1 MDIYLSGAIRGGREL
16 QQCYQA
22 ISDSLNEN
30 GHNVLTHHVAS
41 INVIEIENS
50 MTDRGIYTQDITWVQ
65 ECDVV
70 IAEVSIPSLGVGY
83 EVAYALL
90 IDKPVLGIFEENRVI
105 SAMISGNTS
114 PNLTLRSYKS
124 IPELLFQIRDYFKSL
139 SKQ

>member
-1 MDIYLSGAIRGGREL
+1 MDVYLSAAIRGGREL
-16 QQCYQA
+16 QQNYQA
-22 ISDSLNEN
+22 ISDYLDEN
-30 GHNVLTHHVAS
+30 GHIVLTHHVAS
-41 INVIEIENS
+41 LNVIEIENS
-50 MTDRGIYTQDITWVQ
+50 MSDREIYTQDITWLQ

-90 IDKPVLGIFEENRVI
+90 LEKPVLGIFEENRVI

-114 PNLTLRSYKS
+114 SNLSLRSYKS
-124 IPELLFQIRDYFKSL
+124 ISELLFQIRVFLQSL

>member
-1 MDIYLSGAIRGGREL
+1 MDVYLSAAIRGGREL
-16 QQCYQA
+16 QQNYQE
-22 ISDSLNEN
+22 ISDYLDEN
-30 GHNVLTHHVAS
+30 GHIVLTHHVAS
-41 INVIEIENS
+41 LNVIEIENS
-50 MTDRGIYTQDITWVQ
+50 MSDREIYTQDITWLQ

-90 IDKPVLGIFEENRVI
+90 LEKPVLGIFEENRVI

-114 PNLTLRSYKS
+114 SNLSLRSYKS
-124 IPELLFQIRDYFKSL
+124 ISELLFQIRVFLQSL